1 MAGSSVQ
8 FMITNAMRATLIDE
22 LEFKPEEVDVMRPEV
37 AAELIEKKMKRPF
50 GNREMPDEWKKD
62 WKGLADGDGGGRG
75 GFSLGPIGDLFR
87 SLFYMTAT
95 AGIMLGEACAINE
108 EARLGVKDLWKDA
121 KRMLKGK
128 KRRKRRRRSKVSSSH
143 GRGAIVEQ

>member
-1 MAGSSVQ
+1 MSGVQ
-8 FMITNAMRATLIDE
+8 CLFVRGRFARHA
-22 LEFKPEEVDVMRPEV
+22 V
-37 AAELIEKKMKRPF
+37 AH
-50 GNREMPDEWKKD
+50 
-62 WKGLADGDGGGRG
+62 GDGGGRG

-95 AGIMLGEACAINE
+95 AGIMLGVACAINE
-108 EARLGVKDLWKDA
+108 EARLGVKDLWKDV

-143 GRGAIVEQ
+143 GRGTIVEQ

>member
-1 MAGSSVQ
+1 MGDSSIQ
-8 FMITNAMRATLIDE
+8 FMITSAMRATLIDE

-50 GNREMPDEWKKD
+50 GNREMPDAWKKD
-62 WKGLADGDGGGRG
+62 WKGLADGEGGGRG
-75 GFSLGPIGDLFR
+75 GFSLGPVGDLFR

-95 AGIMLGEACAINE
+95 AGIMLGVACAINE
-108 EARLGVKDLWKDA
+108 EARLGVKDLWKDV
-121 KRMLKGK
+121 KRLLKGK

-143 GRGAIVEQ
+143 GRGTVVER